1 MKYTKFKEIPQF
13 TRDGSY
19 AIDCSLPFLKD
30 WVADEQNEGLEL
42 NPDFQRGHVW
52 TREQEIA
59 YIEFLLRG
67 GRTGRDL
74 YFNKPSWNNPVPE
87 ASGVLGRRR
96 RQSVTSE
103 VIGFVV
109 GRELAMVRARREVL

>member
-42 NPDFQRGHVW
+42 NPDFQRGHV
-52 TREQEIA
+52 
-59 YIEFLLRG
+59 
-67 GRTGRDL
+67 
-74 YFNKPSWNNPVPE
+74 
-87 ASGVLGRRR
+87 
-96 RQSVTSE
+96 
-103 VIGFVV
+103 
-109 GRELAMVRARREVL
+109 

>member
-74 YFNKPSWNNPVPE
+74 YFNKPSWE
-87 ASGVLGRRR
+87 KYLRSQYRH
-96 RQSVTSE
+96 RQLIIVKS
-103 VIGFVV
+103 F
-109 GRELAMVRARREVL
+109 LHA